1 MSRMTIRVSRDSGRT
16 WTRERT
22 VKGEGPPPEWVPCP
36 PCACPRC
43 TKGSV
48 PDSALASVR
57 AALERDLTL
66 CSDCGQMPRLDV
78 TTTPVTGDYPPI
90 ISVTR
95 HCACPPRAY
104 PTKEPGDG

>member
-22 VKGEGPPPEWVPCP
+22 VKGGGLPPVWVPCP

-43 TKGSV
+43 TESTA
-48 PDSALASVR
+48 PDPALDSVR
-57 AALERDLTL
+57 AALERDLTP
-66 CSDCGQMPRLDV
+66 CSDCGQMPCLEV
-78 TTTPVTGDYPPI
+78 TTTPVAGDYPPI

-95 HCACPPRAY
+95 RCACPSRKY
-104 PTKEPGDG
+104 PTEEPTDG